1 MRGNLAKVASR
12 RDFTDSGFVMSVE
25 TISESAIFSES
36 AVSLRVSAFRP
47 ARTILAPASDRSSQM
62 ARPIPGCSG
71 NNDDLVF

>member
-1 MRGNLAKVASR
+1 MRLNLAKVASR

-47 ARTILAPASDRSSQM
+47 ARTILAPAST
-62 ARPIPGCSG
+62 
-71 NNDDLVF
+71 DLHRWLDLSPRLLR